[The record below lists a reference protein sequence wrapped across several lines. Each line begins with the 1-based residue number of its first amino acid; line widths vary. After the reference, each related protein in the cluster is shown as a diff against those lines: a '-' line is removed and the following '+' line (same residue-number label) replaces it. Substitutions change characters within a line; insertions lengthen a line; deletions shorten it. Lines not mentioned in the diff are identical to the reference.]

1 MVSVTSNIKTLA
13 DLVSRLG
20 GVPLSRI
27 LFRPAPGTATLED
40 VIEQDCKHDKLCE
53 LVEGVLVEKAAGL
66 VEALLASFLVSEVY
80 PFIARRNLGIV
91 TGASGMLELQ
101 PGLVRSPC
109 IAFTRWDRLP
119 GRRCP
124 EEPIP
129 RLAPNLAVE
138 ILRRDN
144 PAGEMAVKRQEY
156 FAAGVEL
163 VWEADPRART
173 IAVYTD
179 PGQAT
184 LLTVGDTLDGETVM
198 PDFTMP
204 VKELFNELD
213 RHG

>member
-1 MVSVTSNIKTLA
+1 MASASSIKTLA

-27 LFRPAPGTATLED
+27 LFRPAPGTATVGD
-40 VIEQDCKHDKLCE
+40 VIVQDCQHDKLCE
-53 LVEGVLVEKAAGL
+53 LVEEVLVEKAAGFA
-66 VEALLASFLVSEVY
+66 EALLASYLVSQVY
-80 PFIARRNLGIV
+80 PFVARRNLGII

-109 IAFTRWDRLP
+109 IAITRWDRLP

-138 ILRRDN
+138 ILRRDKS
-144 PAGEMAVKRQEY
+144 AGEMAVKRQEY
-156 FAAGVEL
+156 FGAGVEL

-173 IAVYTD
+173 VAVYTAS
-179 PGQAT
+179 GQAT
-184 LLTVGDTLDGETVM
+184 LLTVGDTVDGGAVL
-198 PDFTMP
+198 PDFALP
-204 VKELFNELD
+204 IKELFDELD